1 MKDERLEKLAK
12 VLVEYATEVKPSD
25 EVCISAEDV
34 AIPFIQAVARQ
45 APIGGEIVKYFVDI
59 PSVDAM
65 IVKQGNDE
73 QIAQPNFRFGECA
86 KFFGK

>member
-12 VLVEYATEVKPSD
+12 VLVEYATEVKASD

-45 APIGGEIVKYFVDI
+45 AV
-59 PSVDAM
+59 
-65 IVKQGNDE
+65 
-73 QIAQPNFRFGECA
+73 
-86 KFFGK
+86 

>member
-12 VLVEYATEVKPSD
+12 VPVEYATEVKPSD

-45 APIGGEIVKYFVDI
+45 AV
-59 PSVDAM
+59 
-65 IVKQGNDE
+65 
-73 QIAQPNFRFGECA
+73 
-86 KFFGK
+86 